1 MGRFR
6 LPHVIQTDRR
16 VPRGA
21 SQKGGSW
28 ETMRTTEKQNG
39 AAPERKGKLMQ
50 KLHNENSVLILL
62 IAVSMLIF
70 SFVVPNFLTAGNL
83 FNLLIQA
90 SNIGIPAIG
99 LTFIIITA
107 GIDLSL
113 PTNMACSA
121 ILGCS
126 IMAKTQSVFLGIL
139 SIMLIATFFGMVN
152 GFSVSKLK
160 MVPMIVTLAIQT
172 LNVGISEY
180 YTQGTSIGGMPE
192 SFTRIFAG
200 NLFGVV
206 PVSVVVFLALAVVM
220 HLLLSKTI
228 FGRQLFQTG
237 INEKAAQVNGV
248 NTTRI
253 IFLIYL
259 IGGVMAG
266 INGVLTA
273 ARLTAA
279 GPSMGPASAFNNI
292 VCACVLGGASVWG
305 GKGTIFGTVLGSIVM
320 VIITNVMNLL
330 NVNFFTTFV
339 IKGIIIILV
348 CYIDILRNKAK
359 VKER

>member
-1 MGRFR
+1 
-6 LPHVIQTDRR
+6 
-16 VPRGA
+16 
-21 SQKGGSW
+21 
-28 ETMRTTEKQNG
+28 MRTIEDQTLTASGRTQQ
-39 AAPERKGKLMQ
+39 LMQ
-50 KLHNENSVLILL
+50 KLRGGNSVLILL
-62 IAVSMLIF
+62 IALSLFVF
-70 SFVVPNFLTAGNL
+70 SLMVPNFMSVGNL

-121 ILGCS
+121 ILGCA
-126 IMAKTQSVFLGIL
+126 IMEKTQNVFLGVISIL
-139 SIMLIATFFGMVN
+139 LIATFFGAVN

-172 LNVGISEY
+172 LNIGISEF
-180 YTQGTSIGGMPE
+180 YTQGTSVGGMPPA
-192 SFTRIFAG
+192 FVRIFGG

-206 PVSVVVFLALAVVM
+206 PVSVVVFLSIAVIM
-220 HLLLSKTI
+220 HQVLTKTV

-248 NTTRI
+248 NTSRI

-259 IGGVMAG
+259 IAGTLVG

-305 GKGTIFGTVLGSIVM
+305 GKGSIFGTVLGSIVM
-320 VIITNVMNLL
+320 VIITNVMNLM
-330 NVNFFTTFV
+330 NVNFFVTFV
-339 IKGIIIILV
+339 IKGIIIVLV
-348 CYIDILRNKAK
+348 CYIDVLRNRVK